1 MMAQWGQIL
10 AGRDQP
16 NPKKSAK
23 LILSRSSKTPRPKIE
38 SQNDHSLKPPNKQR
52 TTPWNVNEFSMTC
65 TTGQLEGLNGK
76 ISLCFGIGMGPAIM
90 MTPAFT
96 KRSLLTRGQ
105 WWPSNSDN
113 PAFYLCPKIWQ
124 SFQPVSSL
132 NALWNPISSK
142 IALVKFRV
150 GKSCSIHRPFCVV
163 MSSTFKY
170 HFCIDRSSDHRKNL
184 GRKRLFPKV
193 CQ

>member
-1 MMAQWGQIL
+1 MFQPHRLPSLLPRPGVQSAWGTQRIPMPNAREVVGNSQSCWVRIMEWGPMMAQWGQIL

-38 SQNDHSLKPPNKQR
+38 SQNDHSLKQPNKQR
-52 TTPWNVNEFSMTC
+52 TKPWNVNELSMTC

-96 KRSLLTRGQ
+96 KRSLLTHGQ

-113 PAFYLCPKIWQ
+113 PAFVPLP
-124 SFQPVSSL
+124 
-132 NALWNPISSK
+132 
-142 IALVKFRV
+142 
-150 GKSCSIHRPFCVV
+150 
-163 MSSTFKY
+163 
-170 HFCIDRSSDHRKNL
+170 
-184 GRKRLFPKV
+184 
-193 CQ
+193 